1 MFNMFE
7 NWKRDNID
15 KYNHMNKKNNTNK
28 EIDPEKAKIIRKL
41 KHKTKYLDIEY
52 EEVQNLLEEAKLNFF
67 NTIREYCQKN
77 PTAENP
83 LKPIEEKVKKDKND
97 KNIYSDEVKSIY
109 REIVKATH
117 PDKNPGTEEEAKEIF
132 INASQAKDKNKIEDL
147 INISFDLD
155 IDISDMSIG
164 LIEEIESSLIE
175 KEIQIKEMRNDT
187 AIQWYNSPQ
196 DIRDRLIKQ
205 ICPIDNKEE

>member
-1 MFNMFE
+1 MFE

-15 KYNHMNKKNNTNK
+15 KYNHMNKKNNTKK

-52 EEVQNLLEEAKLNFF
+52 EEVLDLLSEAKLNFF
-67 NTIREYCQKN
+67 NTIREYCAKN

-83 LKPIEEKVKKDKND
+83 LQPIEQEREKGDNNKNVD
-97 KNIYSDEVKSIY
+97 SEEVKSIY

-132 INASQAKDKNKIEDL
+132 INASQAKEQNKIEDL

-155 IDISDMSIG
+155 IDISDISIG
-164 LIEEIESSLIE
+164 LIEEIENSLLE
-175 KEIQIKEMRNDT
+175 KELEIQKMRKDT

-196 DIRDRLIKQ
+196 DIKNKLIEQ
-205 ICPIDNKEE
+205 ICPTPDK

>member
-1 MFNMFE
+1 MFE

-15 KYNHMNKKNNTNK
+15 KYNHMNKKNNTKK

-52 EEVQNLLEEAKLNFF
+52 EEVLDLLSEAKLNFF
-67 NTIREYCQKN
+67 NTIREYCTKN

-83 LKPIEEKVKKDKND
+83 LQPIEQEREKGDNNKNVD
-97 KNIYSDEVKSIY
+97 SEEVKSIY

-132 INASQAKDKNKIEDL
+132 INASQAKEQNKIEDL

-155 IDISDMSIG
+155 IDISDISIG
-164 LIEEIESSLIE
+164 LIEEIENSLLE
-175 KEIQIKEMRNDT
+175 KELEIQKMRKDT

-196 DIRDRLIKQ
+196 DIKNKLIEQ
-205 ICPIDNKEE
+205 ICPTPDK